1 MSEINV
7 VLFDLGG
14 VLLDLRDPYQTFGL
28 AEADY
33 DFHAR
38 WLASPTVRAYEKGQ
52 ISVSEFGSTMA
63 AELQLGVDGAEF
75 LRRFDS
81 WIEGVYAGAH
91 ELLDRVPAGVQKAV
105 LSNINELHW
114 QYVAADEGF
123 TRRIEKFF
131 LSYQIGMIKPDP
143 ETFTYV
149 TRMLGCQPKEILFID
164 DNPVNISAGLN
175 AGFNAVH
182 ARGLPQVT
190 AALQSFGIVD

>member
-1 MSEINV
+1 
-7 VLFDLGG
+7 
-14 VLLDLRDPYQTFGL
+14 
-28 AEADY
+28 
-33 DFHAR
+33 
-38 WLASPTVRAYEKGQ
+38 
-52 ISVSEFGSTMA
+52 
-63 AELQLGVDGAEF
+63 
-75 LRRFDS
+75 
-81 WIEGVYAGAH
+81 
-91 ELLDRVPAGVQKAV
+91 VQKAV

-149 TRMLGCQPKEILFID
+149 TRILGCQPKEILFID

-182 ARGLPQVT
+182 ARGLSQVT